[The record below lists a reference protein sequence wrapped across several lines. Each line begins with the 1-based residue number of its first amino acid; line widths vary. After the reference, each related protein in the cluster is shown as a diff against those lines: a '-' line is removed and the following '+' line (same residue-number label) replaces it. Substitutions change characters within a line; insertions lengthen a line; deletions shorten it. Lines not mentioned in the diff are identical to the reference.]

1 MAVVLN
7 SNTEIVNTVK
17 EGLKRTGGYCPC
29 RLERTEENKCICNEF
44 RAQMADP
51 NFEGYCHCMLYYKTK
66 DQEEFNNMAEIV
78 ITERNFE
85 EEVVK
90 SEIPVLLDFWASWCG
105 PCMML
110 SPIVAEI
117 ADEYAGKV
125 KVGKINVD
133 EEMNLAA
140 AFRVSSIPTLV
151 VFKNGQPVT
160 GTVGYCPKEEI
171 IKMLEI

>member
-1 MAVVLN
+1 
-7 SNTEIVNTVK
+7 
-17 EGLKRTGGYCPC
+17 
-29 RLERTEENKCICNEF
+29 
-44 RAQMADP
+44 
-51 NFEGYCHCMLYYKTK
+51 
-66 DQEEFNNMAEIV
+66 MAELV
-78 ITERNFE
+78 ITEKNFE
-85 EEVVK
+85 EEVIK

-117 ADEYAGKV
+117 AEEYDGKV

-140 AFRVSSIPTLV
+140 VFRVSSIPTMI

>member
-66 DQEEFNNMAEIV
+66 D
-78 ITERNFE
+78 
-85 EEVVK
+85 
-90 SEIPVLLDFWASWCG
+90 
-105 PCMML
+105 
-110 SPIVAEI
+110 
-117 ADEYAGKV
+117 
-125 KVGKINVD
+125 
-133 EEMNLAA
+133 
-140 AFRVSSIPTLV
+140 
-151 VFKNGQPVT
+151 
-160 GTVGYCPKEEI
+160 
-171 IKMLEI
+171 